1 MERVQERM
9 TLKHKN
15 TSRWVKHAL
24 TQKNNKGLQQAVSE
38 QLARGEELRRKQN
51 DISIPRGSSED
62 DSSAADD
69 SDEDEGEE
77 PRGLL
82 SRLKSEEDPEIPN
95 PNPNPNSSPS
105 PNPKPYPE
113 P

>member
-1 MERVQERM
+1 M

-51 DISIPRGSSED
+51 DIDIPRGSSEE

-69 SDEDEGEE
+69 SDDDEGEG

-82 SRLKSEEDPEIPN
+82 SRLKSEEEPEMPETGDPN
-95 PNPNPNSSPS
+95 PNPNPNLTPTLTLT
-105 PNPKPYPE
+105 
-113 P
+113 